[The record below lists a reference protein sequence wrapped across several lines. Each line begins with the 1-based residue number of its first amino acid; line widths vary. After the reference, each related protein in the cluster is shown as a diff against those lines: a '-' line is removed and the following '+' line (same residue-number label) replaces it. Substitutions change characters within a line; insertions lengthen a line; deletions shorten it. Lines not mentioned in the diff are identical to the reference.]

1 LLENALFVTKKQL
14 FKLQK
19 KIRMKEFIILY
30 KELFWIAGVLL
41 FTLLMLFISANVLN
55 LIERKWKQSSRYA
68 PVFRSLRRISK
79 VFLTL
84 LGIGLISYL
93 FVDESFYPTL
103 NNNISRVIW
112 FGLVLTI
119 TVVLAAASKAY
130 FLNKM
135 DSITH
140 RDAGDITLY
149 KYLGYLVL
157 ALIYSIAIFLIAL
170 SVPAL
175 SNIATAAGASAGAIA
190 IIAGVASQEGIANL
204 VGGLFIAFF
213 KPFRIGDIVKIGASP
228 MGRVEDINLRHT
240 VIKDFQNIRIIIPNA
255 IVNKEN
261 ISNYDMIETKNCEWI
276 EVGISYSSDMDT
288 AISVLRDICEN
299 HPFCMD
305 LRTEKDKEKGVPKVD
320 VQVVGLGNSS
330 INLKAW
336 VWSASYLRGFE
347 MRNQIYKSIKEGFDA
362 AGIEI
367 PFPHTTVVLK
377 KE

>member
-1 LLENALFVTKKQL
+1 
-14 FKLQK
+14 
-19 KIRMKEFIILY
+19 MKEFIFLY
-30 KELFWIAGVLL
+30 KELFWVGAVVL
-41 FTLLMLFISANVLN
+41 FTLLMLFISTNVLN
-55 LIERKWKQSSRYA
+55 FIERKWMPSSTYV
-68 PVFRSLRRISK
+68 PVFRSLKRISK
-79 VFLTL
+79 VFFTL

-93 FVDESFYPTL
+93 FVDESLYPTL
-103 NNNISRVIW
+103 NNNIGRVIW
-112 FGLVLTI
+112 FGFVLTI
-119 TVVLAAASKAY
+119 TVVLVAISKAY
-130 FLNKM
+130 FRSKM
-135 DSITH
+135 NNITH

-149 KYLGYLVL
+149 KYLGYLVS
-157 ALIYSIAIFLIAL
+157 ALIYSMAIFLIAL
-170 SVPAL
+170 SIPAL
-175 SNIATAAGASAGAIA
+175 SNIATAAGASAGALA

-213 KPFRIGDIVKIGASP
+213 KPFRIGDIVKIGDSP

-240 VIKDFQNIRIIIPNA
+240 VIKNFQNIRIVIPNA

-276 EVGISYSSDMDT
+276 EVGISYSSDMDI

-299 HPFCMD
+299 HPSCLD
-305 LRTEKDKEKGVPKVD
+305 LRTEKDKERGVPKVD

-336 VWSASYLRGFE
+336 VWSASYVRGFE
-347 MRNQIYKSIKEGFDA
+347 MRNQIYKSIKEGFDM